1 MNKISESPCAWQAR
15 LWNIVGCGKYVL
27 TPSYNISNIV
37 KFELWILFLTLKVG
51 VESRNRAQTWP
62 KLAITSLTPTSEL
75 IYVETQEKIRKKI
88 RGMFLSI
95 AITVVYP
102 LFCYV
107 RNRKSY
113 KINGKLRNKG
123 RTLLMK
129 SKIKLNL
136 YDMPIDH
143 LLSMEKHP
151 NFAWA
156 ESEG

>member
-37 KFELWILFLTLKVG
+37 KFELWILFLTPKVG

-102 LFCYV
+102 LFCYF

-113 KINGKLRNKG
+113 KIRAYRLKSFWLY
-123 RTLLMK
+123 K
-129 SKIKLNL
+129 SKGC
-136 YDMPIDH
+136 
-143 LLSMEKHP
+143 
-151 NFAWA
+151 FVW
-156 ESEG
+156 ESLCRPEMIFW